1 MSQSIV
7 ASNGYLITRQTMR
20 SLYTSE
26 LHSESK
32 KRKLRKFDHIIQKNL
47 NDSVSK
53 TTTPDAPDHVL
64 YSDSVDL
71 DSIQFTNDNVPVMSD
86 RTAVLRNLSLIIGL
100 SQNLIHLKGS
110 FWEKRNLL
118 VNLKK
123 KKWNNG
129 LMWP

>member
-1 MSQSIV
+1 M
-7 ASNGYLITRQTMR
+7 
-20 SLYTSE
+20 
-26 LHSESK
+26 
-32 KRKLRKFDHIIQKNL
+32 
-47 NDSVSK
+47 SK